1 MKKDWN
7 PKPGTAF
14 PMTKFGSKN
23 RCFQPKWLTEYPG
36 LVYSPKVDGV
46 FCVFC
51 LVFPC
56 DSDSKRGAMVKSA
69 YKNWKHAKE
78 KFNEH
83 FLGKR
88 GSKSDGGAGY
98 QVHLDS
104 RQRAEHFIAS
114 MEKNTNVVLQM
125 NNALRKRQENNMT
138 ILESIVKTVI
148 LCGRQNVS
156 LRGDRDDSQYLGDP
170 TINCGNFQ
178 AFLD

>member
-1 MKKDWN
+1 
-7 PKPGTAF
+7 
-14 PMTKFGSKN
+14 MTKLDSKN
-23 RCFQPKWLTEYPG
+23 RCFQPKWITEYPR

-51 LVFPC
+51 LVVPS
-56 DSDSKRGAMVKSA
+56 DSESKRGTMVKRAS
-69 YKNWKHAKE
+69 KNWKHAKE

-98 QVHLDS
+98 QVHLDIL
-104 RQRAEHFIAS
+104 QRAEHFIAS
-114 MEKNTNVVLQM
+114 MEKNTNVVLQL
-125 NNALRKRQENNMT
+125 NNSLRKRQENNRT

-156 LRGDRDDSQYLGDP
+156 LRRDGDDSGMHS
-170 TINCGNFQ
+170 
-178 AFLD
+178 